1 MTWFKQI
8 SVKEY
13 DDLIKIKIKFI
24 ILHHILQVKNY

>member
-8 SVKEY
+8 SVKEH

-24 ILHHILQVKNY
+24 ILYHILQAQNY

>member
-8 SVKEY
+8 SIKEY

-24 ILHHILQVKNY
+24 ILHHILHHLNY